1 MNFRLIRMLSWV
13 SCDIVFG
20 GWRYQL
26 SCRPSKFRSVT
37 VDLFLTCSFSIQE
50 EACSQMCVDP
60 NSEICLAA
68 NFFKVWKC
76 CFWHRYIK
84 LQQKNRLELLL
95 QVAGQA
101 TVYPLIATCT
111 LIDSCFYG
119 HHINPFYLCL
129 YVRANGQY
137 NILWQATWTVVC
149 PPVVYGAFLTFKST
163 VEKWNSIKGNTVCSS
178 SILQLHSCFDYVTA
192 PTAKWAQPQAC
203 WGLGLTSV
211 LEGLMKTLTC
221 NQTVTHS
228 PELPS

>member
-1 MNFRLIRMLSWV
+1 
-13 SCDIVFG
+13 
-20 GWRYQL
+20 
-26 SCRPSKFRSVT
+26 
-37 VDLFLTCSFSIQE
+37 
-50 EACSQMCVDP
+50 MCVDP

-149 PPVVYGAFLTFKST
+149 PPVVYGASLTFKST

-211 LEGLMKTLTC
+211 LEGLMKLWPATKQWHTAPSCRFNGLHPRYPC
-221 NQTVTHS
+221 HYMDFYSFSDAEWMAWLTHS
-228 PELPS
+228 GRFTHKVVTCRP